1 MYNRKDYYVR
11 LYHDNPSHKV
21 FCQSEK
27 LRVAHRVA
35 LDAQEP
41 PDYNDCDWTTVLQQ
55 TQQCKSKLL
64 ILGPLLLTT
73 HDDVIIDP
81 TTNKTYLTT
90 GSVLIDLLVV
100 TDIIYSWHKYFFGIV
115 FLIPILSYRTFLI
128 LFFV

>member
-41 PDYNDCDWTTVLQQ
+41 PDYNDCDWTTVLQHKELQ
-55 TQQCKSKLL
+55 QALANTIMGNLKDTQ
-64 ILGPLLLTT
+64 
-73 HDDVIIDP
+73 
-81 TTNKTYLTT
+81 
-90 GSVLIDLLVV
+90 
-100 TDIIYSWHKYFFGIV
+100 
-115 FLIPILSYRTFLI
+115 
-128 LFFV
+128 